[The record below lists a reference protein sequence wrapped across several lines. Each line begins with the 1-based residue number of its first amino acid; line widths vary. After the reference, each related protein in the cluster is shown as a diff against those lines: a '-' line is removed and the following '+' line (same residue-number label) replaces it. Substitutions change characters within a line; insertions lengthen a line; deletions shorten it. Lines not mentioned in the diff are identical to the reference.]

1 MPQGYANAPQPFQ
14 GQQNYA
20 APRYYGQVRARPPAV
35 PPKNPPARETLA
47 WHAHASHSLVLFSSS
62 RERSVSNTQR
72 GIGVVVK
79 IFLTYP

>member
-47 WHAHASHSLVLFSSS
+47 WHAHASQPGAFFVES
-62 RERSVSNTQR
+62 RWSVSNTQR